1 MTYIADMRAI
11 LEQQLSEL
19 KARQSHLSADLAQ
32 PLDPDSGERAVE
44 TEDDASL
51 EAQSRL
57 VTQEINSVER
67 ALQRIDKGTYG
78 QCIKCGEAI
87 ATKRLEARPEA
98 ALCLGCASV
107 KE

>member
-1 MTYIADMRAI
+1 MTYIAEMRAM

-19 KARQSHLSADLAQ
+19 KARQSHLGVDLAQ

-67 ALQRIDKGTYG
+67 ALQRIDQGTYG

-98 ALCLGCASV
+98 ALCLGCACAP
-107 KE
+107 